1 MEKRKNSDTIG
12 SYVWRSITAVTIIYS
27 LYAIGIHEYKA
38 NDLATYWSAWL
49 TNALD
54 PMGSWQVEIDD
65 GYREPEKT
73 Q

>member
-1 MEKRKNSDTIG
+1 MG
-12 SYVWRSITAVTIIYS
+12 SIVWRVITGCTIIFTLYS
-27 LYAIGIHEYKA
+27 IGIHEYKA
-38 NDLATYWSAWL
+38 NDVAEYWSAWF

-54 PMGSWQVEIDD
+54 PQGSWQVEIDD